1 MSMTEARRTEMH
13 IGLRESLGPRVAD
26 SLMEHLPP
34 NGWGDVARQ
43 SEMILRFEMID
54 RRFDEVDRRFDE
66 VDRRFDEVDR
76 RFEEI
81 DRRFDGIDQ
90 RFEGVDGRFV
100 GVDKRFDAIDARMRF
115 MIGTILTIG
124 LAMFGLQ
131 VQILLSLP

>member
-1 MSMTEARRTEMH
+1 MTMTDARRTEMH

-54 RRFDEVDRRFDE
+54 RRF
-66 VDRRFDEVDR
+66 
-76 RFEEI
+76 EEI

-115 MIGTILTIG
+115 MIATILTIG

>member
-13 IGLRESLGPRVAD
+13 IGLRESLGPRVDD

-43 SEMILRFEMID
+43 SEMILRFDMVQIQFEMI
-54 RRFDEVDRRFDE
+54 E
-66 VDRRFDEVDR
+66 R

-81 DRRFDGIDQ
+81 DRRFDGID
-90 RFEGVDGRFV
+90 
-100 GVDKRFDAIDARMRF
+100 KRLDMIESRMRL
-115 MIGTILTIG
+115 MIGTGLTIG
-124 LAMFGLQ
+124 LALFGLQ

>member
-1 MSMTEARRTEMH
+1 MTMTEARRTEMH

-34 NGWGDVARQ
+34 SGWDDVARQ
-43 SEMILRFEMID
+43 SEMNLRFDM
-54 RRFDEVDRRFDE
+54 

-90 RFEGVDGRFV
+90 RFDGIDQRFKGVDGRFV
-100 GVDKRFDAIDARMRF
+100 GVDKRFDAIDSRIRF
-115 MIGTILTIG
+115 MIGTTLTIG
-124 LAMFGLQ
+124 LALFGIQ
-131 VQILLSLP
+131 VQILLNLP

>member
-13 IGLRESLGPRVAD
+13 IGLREALGPRVAD

-34 NGWGDVARQ
+34 SGWADVARQ
-43 SEMILRFEMID
+43 SEINLRFDTVQIQFDMI
-54 RRFDEVDRRFDE
+54 
-66 VDRRFDEVDR
+66 DR

-81 DRRFDGIDQ
+81 DRRFEEVY
-90 RFEGVDGRFV
+90 RRL
-100 GVDKRFDAIDARMRF
+100 DAIETRMRF
-115 MIGTILTIG
+115 MIGTTLTIG

>member
-43 SEMILRFEMID
+43 SEMILRFDMVQIQFEMI
-54 RRFDEVDRRFDE
+54 E
-66 VDRRFDEVDR
+66 R

-81 DRRFDGIDQ
+81 DRRFDGID
-90 RFEGVDGRFV
+90 
-100 GVDKRFDAIDARMRF
+100 KRLDMIESRMRL
-115 MIGTILTIG
+115 MIGTGLTIG
-124 LAMFGLQ
+124 LALFGLQ

>member
-1 MSMTEARRTEMH
+1 MTMTEARRTEMH

-34 NGWGDVARQ
+34 SGWDDVARQ
-43 SEMILRFEMID
+43 SEMNLRFDM
-54 RRFDEVDRRFDE
+54 VDRKFDE

-90 RFEGVDGRFV
+90 RFQGVDGRFV
-100 GVDKRFDAIDARMRF
+100 GVDKRFDAIDSRIRF
-115 MIGTILTIG
+115 MIGTTLTLG
-124 LAMFGLQ
+124 LALFGIQ
-131 VQILLSLP
+131 VQILLNLP

>member
-1 MSMTEARRTEMH
+1 MTEARRTEMH

-34 NGWGDVARQ
+34 SGWADVARQ
-43 SEMILRFEMID
+43 SEINLRFDMVQIQLEKID
-54 RRFDEVDRRFDE
+54 RRFEE
-66 VDRRFDEVDR
+66 TDR

-81 DRRFDGIDQ
+81 DRRFQ
-90 RFEGVDGRFV
+90 GVDDRFV
-100 GVDKRFDAIDARMRF
+100 GIDKRFDAIDSRIRF
-115 MIGTILTIG
+115 MIGTTLTIG

>member
-1 MSMTEARRTEMH
+1 MTMTEARRTEMH

-34 NGWGDVARQ
+34 SGWDDVARQ
-43 SEMILRFEMID
+43 SEMNLRFET
-54 RRFDEVDRRFDE
+54 

-81 DRRFDGIDQ
+81 DQ
-90 RFEGVDGRFV
+90 RFEGVNGRFV

-115 MIGTILTIG
+115 MIGTTLTIG
-124 LAMFGLQ
+124 LALFGLQ
-131 VQILLSLP
+131 VQILLSLS

>member
-1 MSMTEARRTEMH
+1 MTMTEARRTEMH

-43 SEMILRFEMID
+43 SEMILRFDMVQIQFEMI
-54 RRFDEVDRRFDE
+54 E
-66 VDRRFDEVDR
+66 R

-81 DRRFDGIDQ
+81 DRRFDGM
-90 RFEGVDGRFV
+90 
-100 GVDKRFDAIDARMRF
+100 DKRLD
-115 MIGTILTIG
+115 MIESRIRLMIASGLTIG
-124 LAMFGLQ
+124 LALFGLQ

>member
-34 NGWGDVARQ
+34 SGWADVARQ
-43 SEMILRFEMID
+43 SEMNLRFEMA
-54 RRFDEVDRRFDE
+54 
-66 VDRRFDEVDR
+66 DR

-81 DRRFDGIDQ
+81 DRRF
-90 RFEGVDGRFV
+90 E
-100 GVDKRFDAIDARMRF
+100 GVDKRFDAIDSRMRF
-115 MIGTILTIG
+115 MIGTMLTIG

>member
-1 MSMTEARRTEMH
+1 MSITEARRTEMH

-34 NGWGDVARQ
+34 SGWGNVARQ
-43 SEMILRFEMID
+43 SEMILRFDMVQIQFEMI
-54 RRFDEVDRRFDE
+54 E
-66 VDRRFDEVDR
+66 R

-81 DRRFDGIDQ
+81 DRRFDGID
-90 RFEGVDGRFV
+90 
-100 GVDKRFDAIDARMRF
+100 KRLVMIESRMRL
-115 MIGTILTIG
+115 MIGTGLTIG

>member
-13 IGLRESLGPRVAD
+13 IGLREALGPRVAD

-34 NGWGDVARQ
+34 SGWADVARQ
-43 SEMILRFEMID
+43 SEMNLRFDTVQIQFDMI
-54 RRFDEVDRRFDE
+54 
-66 VDRRFDEVDR
+66 DR

-81 DRRFDGIDQ
+81 DRRFEEVY
-90 RFEGVDGRFV
+90 RRL
-100 GVDKRFDAIDARMRF
+100 DAIETRMRF
-115 MIGTILTIG
+115 MIGTTLTIG

>member
-34 NGWGDVARQ
+34 SGWADVARQ
-43 SEMILRFEMID
+43 SEVNLRFDMVQIQFEMID
-54 RRFDEVDRRFDE
+54 RRFEE
-66 VDRRFDEVDR
+66 IGR

-81 DRRFDGIDQ
+81 HRRL
-90 RFEGVDGRFV
+90 
-100 GVDKRFDAIDARMRF
+100 DAIEARMRF
-115 MIGTILTIG
+115 MIASGLTIG
-124 LAMFGLQ
+124 LALFGLQ

>member
-34 NGWGDVARQ
+34 NGWGEVARQ
-43 SEMILRFEMID
+43 SEMILRFDMVQIQFEMI
-54 RRFDEVDRRFDE
+54 E
-66 VDRRFDEVDR
+66 R

-81 DRRFDGIDQ
+81 DRRFDGID
-90 RFEGVDGRFV
+90 
-100 GVDKRFDAIDARMRF
+100 KRLDMIESRMRL
-115 MIGTILTIG
+115 MIGTGLTIG
-124 LAMFGLQ
+124 LALFGLQ

>member
-43 SEMILRFEMID
+43 SEMVLRFDMVQIQFEMI
-54 RRFDEVDRRFDE
+54 E
-66 VDRRFDEVDR
+66 R

-81 DRRFDGIDQ
+81 DRRFDGID
-90 RFEGVDGRFV
+90 
-100 GVDKRFDAIDARMRF
+100 KRLDMIESRMRL
-115 MIGTILTIG
+115 MIGTGLTIG
-124 LAMFGLQ
+124 LALFGLQ

>member
-1 MSMTEARRTEMH
+1 MTMTDARRTEMH

-34 NGWGDVARQ
+34 SGWDDVARQ
-43 SEMILRFEMID
+43 SEMNLRFDM
-54 RRFDEVDRRFDE
+54 

-115 MIGTILTIG
+115 MIGTTLTIG
-124 LAMFGLQ
+124 LVLIGMQ
-131 VQILLSLP
+131 VQILLNLP

>member
-34 NGWGDVARQ
+34 SGWADVARQ
-43 SEMILRFEMID
+43 SEVNLRFDMVQIQFEMI
-54 RRFDEVDRRFDE
+54 
-66 VDRRFDEVDR
+66 DR

-81 DRRFDGIDQ
+81 DRRF
-90 RFEGVDGRFV
+90 EEVDR
-100 GVDKRFDAIDARMRF
+100 RLDAIEARMRF
-115 MIGTILTIG
+115 MIASGLTIG
-124 LAMFGLQ
+124 LALFGLQ

>member
-34 NGWGDVARQ
+34 SGWGDVARQ
-43 SEMILRFEMID
+43 SEMILRFDMVQIQFEMI
-54 RRFDEVDRRFDE
+54 E
-66 VDRRFDEVDR
+66 R

-81 DRRFDGIDQ
+81 DRRL
-90 RFEGVDGRFV
+90 
-100 GVDKRFDAIDARMRF
+100 DAIEARMRF
-115 MIGTILTIG
+115 MIASGLTIG
-124 LAMFGLQ
+124 LALFGLQ